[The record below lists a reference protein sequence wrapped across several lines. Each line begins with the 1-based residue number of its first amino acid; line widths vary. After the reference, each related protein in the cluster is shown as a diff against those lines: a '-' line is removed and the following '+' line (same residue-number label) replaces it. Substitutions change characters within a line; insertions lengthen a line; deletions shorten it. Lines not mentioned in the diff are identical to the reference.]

1 MDRWLAVQKQR
12 SMKTAN
18 SFRDKNFGFGV
29 GVVEARKIVSIDRKE
44 FVMSNQLLRKAKLNE
59 Y

>member
-1 MDRWLAVQKQR
+1 
-12 SMKTAN
+12 MKTAN
-18 SFRDKNFGFGV
+18 PIRGKSFGFGV